1 MLNFHPTYFC
11 LIRSTQSLKIFND
24 QPLVDV
30 GDWEKHSIMDHSTLV
45 QKLKAFGLME
55 NEAKVYLAL
64 VLKGP
69 LRPSEI
75 SEVSGVARAEVHR
88 HLRSLEGKGFSLV
101 VAGKSKQYSATLPGE
116 ALSSFVEQEEIR
128 RDLMIKKKD
137 ELVSRWAGS
146 EHPADSTDDESERF
160 QVLKDAQAGMERGTR
175 LIMSAR
181 KVARVLLHS
190 ETLRNYFSSGI
201 LQSFDFSEILEN
213 QKGKLQAEVR
223 ILLVSKS
230 DETEN
235 LKDILSKVESALNLK
250 LKWMTSPLLEVL
262 PDAIIVDENT
272 LLIRATPARMK
283 NSVLRER
290 EAKAIVTNI
299 SSMVSPFL
307 VLFDDSWNNA
317 DDYSLERNSHHTTLK
332 HSVKGEVNGDFP
344 EIYDGSS
351 MD

>member
-1 MLNFHPTYFC
+1 M
-11 LIRSTQSLKIFND
+11 D
-24 QPLVDV
+24 Q
-30 GDWEKHSIMDHSTLV
+30 STLV
-45 QKLKAFGLME
+45 HKLKEFGLME
-55 NEAKVYLAL
+55 NEARVYLAL

-88 HLRSLEGKGFSLV
+88 HLRSLEKKGFSLV
-101 VAGKSKQYSATLPGE
+101 VAGKSKQYSAALPSE
-116 ALSSFVEQEEIR
+116 ALGSFVEQEKIR

-137 ELVSRWAGS
+137 ELISGWTAS
-146 EHPADSTDDESERF
+146 ERKVESADGESERF

-201 LQSFDFSEILEN
+201 LQSFDFSKILES
-213 QKGKLQAEVR
+213 QKEKLQAEVR

-230 DETEN
+230 EEAEN

-250 LKWMTSPLLEVL
+250 LKWMISPLLEVL
-262 PDAIIVDENT
+262 PDAIIVDENA

-283 NSVLRER
+283 DRVLKER

-307 VLFDDSWNNA
+307 VLFDDNWNSA
-317 DDYSLERNSHHTTLK
+317 EDYPLERASHHTTLRP
-332 HSVKGEVNGDFP
+332 SGKGEENGDFP
-344 EIYDGSS
+344 EIYEGSS
-351 MD
+351 MN

>member
-1 MLNFHPTYFC
+1 M
-11 LIRSTQSLKIFND
+11 D
-24 QPLVDV
+24 Q
-30 GDWEKHSIMDHSTLV
+30 STLV
-45 QKLKAFGLME
+45 QKLKEFGLIE
-55 NEAKVYLAL
+55 NEARVYLAL

-88 HLRSLEGKGFSLV
+88 HLRSLEKKGFSLV
-101 VAGKSKQYSATLPGE
+101 VAGKSKQYSAVLPSE

-137 ELVSRWAGS
+137 ELISGWTVP
-146 EHPADSTDDESERF
+146 ENPVDSADDESERF
-160 QVLKDAQAGMERGTR
+160 QILKDTQAGMERGTR

-190 ETLRNYFSSGI
+190 ATIENYFSAGM
-201 LQSFDFSEILEN
+201 LQSFDFSKILES
-213 QKGKLQAEVR
+213 QKEKLRIEVR

-230 DETEN
+230 EEAESIRN
-235 LKDILSKVESALNLK
+235 AISKVESALNLK

-262 PDAIIVDENT
+262 PDAIIVDENV

-283 NSVLRER
+283 DGVFRDR

-299 SSMVSPFL
+299 SSMVNPFL
-307 VLFDDSWNNA
+307 VLFDDSWDKA
-317 DDYSLERNSHHTTLK
+317 DDYPLERNSHHTLPR
-332 HSVKGEVNGDFP
+332 HSGKGEENGGFP
-344 EIYDGSS
+344 EIYEGSS
-351 MD
+351 LD